1 MHHHLLADIGIAVI
15 AATVLGLIAHW
26 LRQPILLG
34 YLLAGAVIGHEVGFE
49 IIQERDS
56 IEVISEIGLVL
67 LLFII
72 GLELNVKEVLSSGRQ
87 LLVGGFGQF
96 PICVLLGMGLFALFG
111 YPLGGD
117 TTAGGDG
124 ASGLYLALC
133 CALSSTAIVVKL
145 LYDKGEMDTLPGRL
159 TLGILVVQDI
169 YAIFVLALQPN
180 FGSFA
185 IAPIVQAVAGTV
197 GLLSVGLLFSRYA
210 LKRIFNSIAKS
221 ADMVLAVS
229 VGWCAVVAALA
240 AGLNLSKEMGALVA
254 GLSIS
259 AFPYSI
265 HVTAKTLPLRDFFLT
280 LFFVSL
286 GMKISMPTWDL
297 VGPVVLVVAVN
308 LGSRFLSVYPLLL
321 ATGAGKR
328 AAFIA
333 SLNLAQVSEFSLVIA
348 AIGASGEFQHISDDV
363 VMIILYAMAITA
375 VVSSYSIR
383 YSDPLFRR
391 FDRWT
396 GGTGVPEADRKHA
409 GQVHDIVLL
418 GCHRVGKALL
428 ESLRRSHPEVV
439 GRITVVDFNPVMLD
453 ELAGLGVHGIFGDI
467 ASLETLQHAHVGHA
481 RLILSTIPDMLLKG
495 VDNAGLVRLARSV
508 APQAVIVAIGDDE
521 RHAQSLRG
529 EGANHVIF
537 PYDLTGE
544 AIAALVIDKGA
555 NRPGGESQS

>member
-1 MHHHLLADIGIAVI
+1 MHHHLLFDIGVAVVS
-15 AATVLGLIAHW
+15 ATVLGLLAHW

-34 YLLAGAVIGHEVGFE
+34 YLLAGAVVGPEIGFG

-72 GLELNVKEVLSSGRQ
+72 GLELNIKSLLSSGRQ
-87 LLVGGFGQF
+87 LIVGGFGQF
-96 PICVLLGMGLFALFG
+96 PICVLLGMGVFVLLG
-111 YPLGGD
+111 YSLGGD
-117 TTAGGDG
+117 ATAGGDG
-124 ASGLYLALC
+124 AAGLYLAIC

-185 IAPIVQAVAGTV
+185 VAPVARAIVGTV
-197 GLLSVGLLFSRYA
+197 ALLALGLLFSRYA
-210 LKRIFNSIAKS
+210 LQRVFDSIAKN
-221 ADMVLAVS
+221 AEMVLAVS
-229 VGWCAVVAALA
+229 LGWCAVVAAA
-240 AGLNLSKEMGALVA
+240 AAALNLSKEMGALVA

-286 GMKISMPTWDL
+286 GMKIGVPTWEL
-297 VGPVVLVVAVN
+297 AGAVVAVVACN
-308 LGSRFLSVYPLLL
+308 IGSRFLSVYPLLL

-348 AIGASGEFQHISDDV
+348 AIGASTEFQHIGDNV
-363 VMIILYAMAITA
+363 VMILLYAMAITA
-375 VVSSYSIR
+375 VVSSYAIR
-383 YSDPLFRR
+383 FSDPLFRR
-391 FDRWT
+391 FDRLT
-396 GGTGVPEADRKHA
+396 GGSGQPDA
-409 GQVHDIVLL
+409 GRRDDGREVDIVLL
-418 GCHRVGKALL
+418 GCHRIGKALVD
-428 ESLRRSHPEVV
+428 SLRRTHPEML
-439 GRITVVDFNPVMLD
+439 GRIVVVDFNPVMLD
-453 ELAGLGVHGIFGDI
+453 ELKGVGVQGVFGDI
-467 ASLETLQHAHVGHA
+467 GSLETLQHAHIGHA
-481 RLILSTIPDMLLKG
+481 RMVLSTIPDMLLKG

-508 APQAVIVAIGDDE
+508 APQALIVAIGDDE
-521 RHAQSLRG
+521 LHAQRLLG
-529 EGANHVIF
+529 EGADRVVR
-537 PYDLTGE
+537 PAELTSESIARLVVGE
-544 AIAALVIDKGA
+544 VA
-555 NRPGGESQS
+555 